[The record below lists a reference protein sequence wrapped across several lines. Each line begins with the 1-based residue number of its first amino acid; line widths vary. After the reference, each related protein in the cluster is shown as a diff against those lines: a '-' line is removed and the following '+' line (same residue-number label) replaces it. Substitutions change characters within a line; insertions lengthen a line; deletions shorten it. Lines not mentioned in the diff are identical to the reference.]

1 MDYPPLQIDN
11 NRLPA
16 YAKGTTVSNYMRIL
30 TSVIAFVI
38 VLGAVTALVYTGRQ
52 SRTES
57 ANVVGVTVNPIYDLV
72 QQVAG
77 SDVPVKLIAPAGA
90 NPHSFEARPQDA
102 ALIEQSRVIFAVGQ
116 DMDNWIINQAASAN
130 NRPVVTFGQNLNLIV
145 AGDDNSDPHYYLS
158 PKNAQIMVG
167 QIADSL
173 SSYWPEH
180 ATNFQTRARNYQQS
194 LTDVI
199 DLYQPKFAAR
209 QIKIATFHNAFAYL
223 ARDFGVDV
231 VTTFEE
237 FPGQSP
243 SPAWLVDFQKKVK
256 DNNLSVIYAE
266 PSFPKSSLEPVAKD
280 LNLTIAEL
288 DPLENNSRHTDYLSA
303 LEDNLDTLLNQ
314 Q

>member
-1 MDYPPLQIDN
+1 M
-11 NRLPA
+11 RL
-16 YAKGTTVSNYMRIL
+16 L

-52 SRTES
+52 NKTG
-57 ANVVGVTVNPIYDLV
+57 ATNIVAVTVNPIYDLV

-102 ALIEQSRVIFAVGQ
+102 ALIEQSRLIFAIGQ
-116 DMDNWIINQAASAN
+116 DLDNWIINQAASAN
-130 NRPVVTFGQNLNLIV
+130 NRPVVTFGENLDLIV
-145 AGDDNSDPHYYLS
+145 VGDDNSDPHYYLS

-167 QIADSL
+167 QIADNL
-173 SSYWPEH
+173 SAYWPEFT
-180 ATNFQTRARNYQQS
+180 TNFAARARSYQQQIE
-194 LTDVI
+194 DVI
-199 DLYQPKFAAR
+199 TAYQPKFAAR
-209 QIKIATFHNAFAYL
+209 QLKIATFHNAFAYL

-256 DNNLSVIYAE
+256 ENKLSVVYAE

-303 LEDNLDTLLNQ
+303 LEDNLETLLSQ
-314 Q
+314 P